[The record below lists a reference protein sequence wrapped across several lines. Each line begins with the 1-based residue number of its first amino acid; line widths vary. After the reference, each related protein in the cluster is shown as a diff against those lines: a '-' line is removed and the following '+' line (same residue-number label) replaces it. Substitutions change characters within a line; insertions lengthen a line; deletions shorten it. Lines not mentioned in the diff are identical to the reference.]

1 MINYHQIQNTSPAQD
16 SNTSRD
22 PIVFRAVANQLNH
35 QKIAIKNAKSVT
47 IEQTQKNTTG
57 TLAGLTYVYDTA
69 TERRNCDKHTIV
81 NTRAD
86 DISDFKFVSS
96 KANSTNIISLECLI
110 FI

>member
-1 MINYHQIQNTSPAQD
+1 M
-16 SNTSRD
+16 
-22 PIVFRAVANQLNH
+22 
-35 QKIAIKNAKSVT
+35 T

-57 TLAGLTYVYDTA
+57 TLAGLLYVYDTA
-69 TERRNCDKHTIV
+69 TERRNRDKHTIV